1 MIKTTDLTKIYRG
14 GIVGINEISMEI
26 PTGSVGLLGPNGA
39 GKTTL
44 IRLLFGL
51 IRPTRGDAT
60 IAGYDIHTELVT
72 IRKEVGLMPELG
84 SLPND
89 VSAMQWV
96 AHMGRLSGLPYAAS
110 IRRADECLH
119 YCGLREE
126 RHREIGSYSAG
137 MKQRAKMALAL
148 VHDPAIIVA
157 DEPTSGMDPHGR
169 EQMLELISRLHR
181 EEGKGILVSSH
192 LLSDIERI
200 CDHAVIFNEGH
211 LRLQGPLTKLI
222 ERQQATIIVNV
233 KEAGQ
238 TLVDYLMKEHQIDS
252 RLIRANSLEVTYE
265 DEGTYDLLFQA
276 AFALGLQ
283 IRQIHR
289 RERNLEEMFLDL
301 FNSDVASQTGS
312 VPAAGGSKP

>member
-1 MIKTTDLTKIYRG
+1 MIAAAGLTKIYRG
-14 GIVGINEISMEI
+14 GIIGIENITMNL
-26 PTGSVGLLGPNGA
+26 PKGSVGLLGPNGA
-39 GKTTL
+39 GKTTF

-51 IRPTRGDAT
+51 IRPTRGEAN

-84 SLPND
+84 SLPDD

-157 DEPTSGMDPHGR
+157 DEPTSGMDPNGR
-169 EQMLELISRLHR
+169 EQMLELLSRLNH
-181 EEGKGILVSSH
+181 EEGKSILVSSH

-200 CDHAVIFNEGH
+200 CDHAVIFHEGH
-211 LRLQGPLTKLI
+211 LRLQGSLKKLI
-222 ERQQATIIVNV
+222 EQQQATIIVNV

-238 TLVDYLMKEHQIDS
+238 TLVDYLAKEHQIDS
-252 RLIRANSLEVTYE
+252 RLIRPNSLEVTYE
-265 DEGTYDLLFQA
+265 DDMTYDLLFQA
-276 AFALGLQ
+276 AYALGLQ
-283 IRQIHR
+283 IRQIHK

-301 FNSDVASQTGS
+301 FNSDANSRQFQFRH
-312 VPAAGGSKP
+312 